1 MKIAAY
7 LRVSTKD
14 QKVDIQNDS
23 IINYCK
29 MKGWTSPTL
38 FIDHA
43 ESGAKTSRPQF
54 NKMMDKARKNE
65 FDLILCWKFD
75 RIGRSTIHLLS
86 IMGELNTL
94 KIGFVSIMENIDTT
108 TPMGKM
114 MFSVIAALSEFER
127 ETIRSRTKAGQDLAK
142 SKGVH
147 CGRPDTYSI
156 KDKQAVIAYYNEGI
170 TPDKIAS
177 MTKMDRSTVYR
188 IIKKASV

>member
-14 QKVDIQNDS
+14 QKVDIQNES
-23 IINYCK
+23 INSYCK
-29 MKGWTSPTL
+29 MKGWSNPVL

-54 NKMMDKARKNE
+54 NLMMDAVRKNE

-86 IMGELNTL
+86 IMGELNAL

-127 ETIRSRTKAGQDLAK
+127 ETIRQRTKSGIDLAK

-147 CGRPDTYSI
+147 CGRPDIYTN
-156 KDKQAVIAYYNEGI
+156 KDKMEVIAYYNQGI

-188 IIKKASV
+188 IIKKSKV

>member
-14 QKVDIQNDS
+14 QKIDIQSDS
-23 IINYCK
+23 IQNYCK
-29 MKGWTSPTL
+29 LKGWINPVL

-54 NKMMDKARKNE
+54 NAMMDRARLKE
-65 FDLILCWKFD
+65 FDAVLCWKFD

-86 IMGELNTL
+86 ILGELNTL
-94 KIGFVSIMENIDTT
+94 QIGFISIMESIDTT

-127 ETIRSRTKAGQDLAK
+127 ETIRQRTKAGIDLAK

-147 CGRPDTYSI
+147 CGRPDTYSMDL
-156 KDKQAVIAYYNEGI
+156 KKEVFALFNDGMK
-170 TPDKIAS
+170 PDKIAEA
-177 MTKMDRSTVYR
+177 TKMNRATVYR
-188 IIKKASV
+188 ILKKSTP

>member
-14 QKVDIQNDS
+14 QKVDIQKDS
-23 IINYCK
+23 IENYCK
-29 MKGWTSPTL
+29 MKGWINPVL

-54 NKMMDKARKNE
+54 DKMMKAARNKE
-65 FDLILCWKFD
+65 IDIILCWKFD

-94 KIGFVSIMENIDTT
+94 SIGFVSIMESIDTT

-127 ETIRSRTKAGQDLAK
+127 ETIRMRTKTGQDLAK

-147 CGRPDTYSI
+147 CGRPDKFTI
-156 KDKQAVIAYYNEGI
+156 KEKREVLSLFNSGI
-170 TPDKIAS
+170 KPDIIGETLNMNRA
-177 MTKMDRSTVYR
+177 TVYR
-188 IIKKASV
+188 IIKRGV

>member
-14 QKVDIQNDS
+14 QKVDIQLEA
-23 IINYCK
+23 IQNYCK
-29 MKGWTSPTL
+29 LKDWINPVL

-54 NKMMDKARKNE
+54 NVMMDRVRNNE
-65 FDLILCWKFD
+65 FDAVLCWKFD

-86 IMGELNTL
+86 ILGELNQAQV
-94 KIGFVSIMENIDTT
+94 GFISIMESIDTT

-127 ETIRSRTKAGQDLAK
+127 ETIRQRTKAGIDLAK
-142 SKGVH
+142 SRGTR
-147 CGRPDTYSI
+147 CGRSDTYSL
-156 KDKQAVIAYYNEGI
+156 DEREAVIAYYNEGMK
-170 TPDKIAS
+170 PDKIATH
-177 MTKMDRSTVYR
+177 TKMNRATVYR
-188 IIKKASV
+188 IIKKSNV

>member
-14 QKVDIQNDS
+14 QKVDIQRDS
-23 IINYCK
+23 IENYCK
-29 MKGWTSPTL
+29 MKGWINPVL

-54 NKMMDKARKNE
+54 DKMMKAARNKE
-65 FDLILCWKFD
+65 IDIILCWKFD

-94 KIGFVSIMENIDTT
+94 SIGFVSIMESIDTT

-127 ETIRSRTKAGQDLAK
+127 ETIRMRTKTGQDLAK

-147 CGRPDTYSI
+147 CGRPDKFTI
-156 KDKQAVIAYYNEGI
+156 KEKREVLALFNSGI
-170 TPDKIAS
+170 KPDIIGETLNMNRA
-177 MTKMDRSTVYR
+177 TVYR
-188 IIKKASV
+188 IIKRGV